1 MNKPLHICGSL
12 LARNTILNFIGQAMP
27 LLVGVVTILFIVRG
41 LGTERLGLL
50 PLQRRMKNG
59 TVPFSL
65 FCPLPENDPKRRCPD
80 ITKIRE
86 LLGWEPEVSLEEG
99 LHRTIDYFKGVFRR

>member
-41 LGTERLGLL
+41 LGKERLGLHWL
-50 PLQRRMKNG
+50 LSCRGAFGAGLGSRGHQLFLRYRRY
-59 TVPFSL
+59 L
-65 FCPLPENDPKRRCPD
+65 L
-80 ITKIRE
+80 E
-86 LLGWEPEVSLEEG
+86 LVSYARAG
-99 LHRTIDYFKGVFRR
+99 KAY